1 MSAFKKILIYAEE
14 YKNKIFLAMFLIFC
28 SVIVGIIP
36 YMITYHIILSF
47 VEKHSVTMSY
57 LLLTAGGVVLC
68 LWLKSYLYLKGLG
81 ASHEAA
87 YDTLMGMRQKIA
99 GKMTKL
105 PLGDINEKGTGSYKK
120 NFVDDIESVEVLIA
134 HMVPE
139 GIPYVIVPIIVFGL
153 LFILDWRLALL
164 SMASIPIGAVV
175 VIIMMGDGL
184 KKMGPY
190 YWSAQK
196 MNSNIVEYI
205 SGMEVIK
212 IFNRTTNSYEKY
224 VSSVENYKKHALAW
238 IKESWTYVAIYSAV
252 LPCTILF
259 LLPVGTVLYVNGTLS
274 LSTFVFALLLAM
286 SLGLPLIKLVE
297 FFPTIP
303 QLAYKIEQ
311 LEKTFEGE
319 ELKVADKG
327 ITPGHYDVD
336 FKNVTFAYNQKDV
349 LKNVSF
355 CAKQNTVT
363 AIVGESGS
371 GKSTLAKLLVHFWD
385 VKEGEIT
392 IGGVNINHM
401 SFENLMNLISYVS
414 QDTFLFNASIMENIR
429 IGRPEATDEEVMAVA
444 KLAMCH
450 EFIMNTDKG
459 YDTNAGEA
467 GDKLS
472 GGEKQRIT
480 IARAI
485 LKNAPVIILDEATAF
500 TDSENEDKIQ
510 EALNQLVVGKTLIV
524 IAHRLSTIV
533 EADNIIVMDKGNLVM
548 QGSHDELLERSG
560 TYQLLWRSHIKS
572 MNWDINVKGVQ
583 NASYH

>member
-57 LLLTAGGVVLC
+57 LLLTAGGVVFC
-68 LWLKSYLYLKGLG
+68 LWLKSYLYLKGLS

-87 YDTLMGMRQKIA
+87 YDTLMGMRQKFA

-164 SMASIPIGAVV
+164 SMASIPIGAAVV
-175 VIIMMGDGL
+175 VLMMGNGL

-190 YWSAQK
+190 YRSAQK

-224 VSSVENYKKHALAW
+224 VSSVENYKKYTLAW

-560 TYQLLWRSHIKS
+560 TYQSLWRSHIKS

-583 NASYH
+583 NA

>member
-1 MSAFKKILIYAEE
+1 MSTFKKILIYAEE

-57 LLLTAGGVVLC
+57 LLLTAGGVVFC

-87 YDTLMGMRQKIA
+87 YDTLMGMRQKFA

-164 SMASIPIGAVV
+164 SMASIPIGAAVV
-175 VIIMMGDGL
+175 VLMMGNGL

-190 YWSAQK
+190 YRSAQK

-224 VSSVENYKKHALAW
+224 VSSVENYKKYTLAW

-327 ITPGHYDVD
+327 ITPDHYDVD

-429 IGRPEATDEEVMAVA
+429 IGRPEATDEEVMGVA

-560 TYQLLWRSHIKS
+560 TYQSLWRSHIKS

-583 NASYH
+583 NA

>member
-1 MSAFKKILIYAEE
+1 MSTFKKILIYAEE

-57 LLLTAGGVVLC
+57 LLLTAGGVVFC

-87 YDTLMGMRQKIA
+87 YDTLMGMRQKFA

-164 SMASIPIGAVV
+164 SMASIPIGAAVV
-175 VIIMMGDGL
+175 VLMMGNGL

-190 YWSAQK
+190 YRSAQK

-224 VSSVENYKKHALAW
+224 VSSVENYKKYTLAW

-560 TYQLLWRSHIKS
+560 TYQSLWRSHIKS

-583 NASYH
+583 NA